1 MKLETLI
8 DQLQD
13 RAELAEATGDT
24 DLFELLDTAAYR
36 IREMRALLVRT
47 IPDVDNGMMQQH
59 SQKLLSEI
67 NDTLNK

>member
-8 DQLQD
+8 NQLQD
-13 RAELAEATGDT
+13 RAELAEVAGDT

-36 IREMRALLVRT
+36 LREMKALLART
-47 IPDVDNGMMQQH
+47 IPDVDNGMMQRH

-67 NDTLNK
+67 NDALSE